1 MAPGGARFLLTR
13 LAAAFAW
20 GAFAMIGRD
29 DVRFARLS
37 PEDLEEIALGL
48 RMRSIGGDTTAG
60 AVAEA
65 LESVIR
71 RRRLAHERKMAARFV
86 SSTWQR
92 MAFWAT
98 TRQ

>member
-1 MAPGGARFLLTR
+1 M
-13 LAAAFAW
+13 
-20 GAFAMIGRD
+20 MGRD

-37 PEDLEEIALGL
+37 PEDLEEIALDL
-48 RMRSIGGDTTAG
+48 RMRSIQGDATAG

-71 RRRLAHERKMAARFV
+71 RRHLAHERRMAARFV

-92 MAFWAT
+92 MASWAT

>member
-1 MAPGGARFLLTR
+1 M
-13 LAAAFAW
+13 
-20 GAFAMIGRD
+20 MGRD

-37 PEDLEEIALGL
+37 PEDLEEIALDL
-48 RMRSIGGDTTAG
+48 RMRSIHGDATAG

-71 RRRLAHERKMAARFV
+71 RRQLAHERRMAARFM

-92 MAFWAT
+92 MASWAT

>member
-1 MAPGGARFLLTR
+1 M
-13 LAAAFAW
+13 
-20 GAFAMIGRD
+20 MGRD

-37 PEDLEEIALGL
+37 PEDLEEIALDL
-48 RMRSIGGDTTAG
+48 RMRSIQGDATAG

-71 RRRLAHERKMAARFV
+71 RRHLAHERKMAARFV

-92 MAFWAT
+92 MASWAT